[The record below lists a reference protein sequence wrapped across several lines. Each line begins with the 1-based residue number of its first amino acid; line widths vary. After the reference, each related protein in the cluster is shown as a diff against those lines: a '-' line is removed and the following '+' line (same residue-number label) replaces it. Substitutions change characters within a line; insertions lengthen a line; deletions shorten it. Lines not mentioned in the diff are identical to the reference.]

1 MPSHF
6 LRLATV
12 AVVVAASML
21 SSAASAQDKTPIKLG
36 LAITQTGPFSPPA
49 LFELRGY
56 ELAVDQINKAG
67 GLLGRQVEIVKYD
80 DQGNPSTAVQLYQK
94 LLTDDKVDLLLSPYQ
109 ADMTAA
115 VAPIVNRAEKV
126 MPSLAAN
133 VEIYNGK
140 YPYLM
145 QSITQTGRYMGP
157 VIDLAATKGYKT
169 IALLVQNTQFPK
181 QLADGVMALA
191 KEKGMEVVFSE
202 SYPPNTT
209 DFSALVL
216 KAGEKKPDVIIGA
229 TYLADAQGIVRA
241 AKAQNV
247 QAKMFAFS
255 IGPVEPEFYRGLGT
269 AAEEMFGTT
278 LYFKSLKTQGNADF
292 VAAFKAKY
300 NVDPTYHAAV
310 AYASMKIFGDV
321 VNKVGSLDKKKI
333 RDEFVKTDAQT
344 VVGHY
349 KLNENGLQLGYQS
362 YALQW
367 LKGQQELVWPKDQA
381 TADYV
386 LPHSAWQ

>member
-1 MPSHF
+1 MYSRF
-6 LRLATV
+6 GCFVAAAGV
-12 AVVVAASML
+12 AVAGLAVPS
-21 SSAASAQDKTPIKLG
+21 ASAQDKTPIKLG
-36 LAITQTGPFSPPA
+36 FAITQTGPYSPPA

-56 ELAVDQINKAG
+56 ELAVDQINQAG
-67 GLLGRQVEIVKYD
+67 GLLGRPILIVKYD

-109 ADMTAA
+109 ADLVAA

-126 MPSLAAN
+126 MPSLSAN
-133 VEIYNGK
+133 VEVYSGK
-140 YPYLM
+140 FPYLM
-145 QSITQTGRYMGP
+145 QSITQTGRYMAP
-157 VIDLAATKGYKT
+157 VIELAATMGYKT
-169 IALLVQNTQFPK
+169 VALLVQNTQFPK
-181 QLADGVMALA
+181 QLGEGVVALA
-191 KEKGMEVVFSE
+191 KEKGMEIVFNE
-202 SYPPNTT
+202 SFPPTTT

-269 AAEEMFGTT
+269 AAEQMFGTT
-278 LYFKSLKTQGNADF
+278 LYFKSLKTEGNANF

-300 NVDPTYHAAV
+300 NVEPTYHAAI
-310 AYASMKIFGDV
+310 AYASMKIFGQV
-321 VNKVGSLDKKKI
+321 INKVGSLDQKKI
-333 RDEFVKTDAQT
+333 RDEFVKTDTQT

-349 KLNENGLQLGYQS
+349 KLSPTGLQLGYTS

-367 LKGQQELVWPKDQA
+367 LKGQQQLVWPKDQA
-381 TADYV
+381 TASYV
-386 LPHSAWQ
+386 LPHSEWQ